1 VLIVGVAEKKEAEP
15 TEVISEMKN
24 NNWWNTDKGVPKWLQ
39 WWKGGMWR
47 TFIGN

>member
-24 NNWWNTDKGVPKWLQ
+24 NNW
-39 WWKGGMWR
+39 
-47 TFIGN
+47 